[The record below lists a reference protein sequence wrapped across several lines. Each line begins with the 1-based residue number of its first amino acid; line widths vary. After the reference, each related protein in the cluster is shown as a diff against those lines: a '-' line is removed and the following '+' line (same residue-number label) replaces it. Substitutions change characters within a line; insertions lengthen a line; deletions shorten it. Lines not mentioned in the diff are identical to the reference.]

1 MWLPASGPADPKSE
15 FQSPMPAKH
24 FFPFSTETLVLALA
38 PGEVVFRLRSA
49 MAAERTGEGQSR
61 IRGEANE
68 RSFLIWFARQKP
80 DNFSPQIAGT
90 LEATP
95 MGSLLFLRYGLFPA
109 ARRLLATA
117 TAMTLFLTL
126 FFSLLHGAHLYAL
139 IAFSLGLVNYWLSWE
154 SFRSRVKRSRR
165 LLAQVLETPVQSEE

>member
-1 MWLPASGPADPKSE
+1 
-15 FQSPMPAKH
+15 MPAKH
-24 FFPFSTETLVLALA
+24 FYPSSTETFVLAIT
-38 PGEVVFRLRSA
+38 PGEVALRLRNA
-49 MAAERTGEGQSR
+49 IAADRADGGQMR
-61 IRGEANE
+61 IRGEADE
-68 RSFLIWFARQKP
+68 RAFLIWFARQKP

-95 MGSLLFLRYGLFPA
+95 QGSLLFLRYDLFPA

-139 IAFSLGLVNYWLSWE
+139 IAFSFGLVNYRLSRE
-154 SFRSRVKRSRR
+154 SFRSRVKKSRR
-165 LLAQVLETPVQSEE
+165 LLAQLLEPPAQSAE